1 MSAITKIMAQMQA
14 AVKHP
19 NQVIRDYKKKTGKG
33 VVGCFPYY
41 TPEEIV
47 HAAGML
53 PVGLWGGETQVSAV
67 HSILPAFTCP
77 IMQSNME
84 FAMRGV
90 YNDLDAVIIPAP
102 CDTLK
107 SVGQDWLY
115 VIPQVKAILLVYPQM
130 RKIEGGVQYLKT
142 EFARVK
148 KELEA
153 IAGETISDQALT
165 NSIKIY
171 NRHRAVMRNFAESAP
186 LYPKT
191 ITPSVRHLI
200 IKSGFFFEKG
210 QHADMV
216 EAFMEEL
223 RKLSPE
229 TSPAKKIVLTGIVAE
244 PDGLLDLFAE
254 NGLTVVGDDLA
265 QESRLFRTD
274 VPEGKDP
281 LERLA
286 RQWSLVEGCSLAYDP
301 QKKRGGM
308 IIDLARKTNA
318 DGIVLCMMKFCDPE
332 EFDYP
337 ILASEFEQA
346 KIPLLYLEVDQQL
359 QSLEQ
364 FRTRI
369 QGFAE
374 MLEAAAH

>member
-1 MSAITKIMAQMQA
+1 MNNIAKIIAQLRKTVDNPA
-14 AVKHP
+14 
-19 NQVIRDYKKKTGKG
+19 QVISDYSKKTGKG

-53 PVGLWGGETQVSAV
+53 PIGLWGGETQVAEV

-84 FAMRGV
+84 FALRGV
-90 YNDLDAVIIPAP
+90 YNKLKAVIIPAP

-115 VIPQVKAILLVYPQM
+115 VIPQIKAILLVYPQM

-148 KELEA
+148 KEIEA
-153 IAGETISDQALT
+153 INGEPISDQALT
-165 NSIKIY
+165 RSIEIY
-171 NRHRAVMRNFAESAP
+171 NTHRAVMRTFTELAP
-186 LYPKT
+186 SYPVT
-191 ITPSVRHLI
+191 IPPGIRHLV
-200 IKSGFFFEKG
+200 IKSSFFMEKG
-210 QHADMV
+210 QHTEVVNALMR
-216 EAFMEEL
+216 EL
-223 RKLSPE
+223 QKLPAEKS
-229 TSPAKKIVLTGIVAE
+229 SAKKIILTGITAE
-244 PDGLLDLFAE
+244 PDGLLDLFQE

-274 VPEGKDP
+274 VPAGSDP
-281 LERLA
+281 LTRLA
-286 RQWSLVEGCSLAYDP
+286 RQWSLIDGCSLAYDP
-301 QKKRGGM
+301 EKKRGAM
-308 IIDLARKTNA
+308 IIELAKKTRA
-318 DGIVLCMMKFCDPE
+318 DAIILCMMKFCDPE

-337 ILASEFEQA
+337 ILATEFEQA
-346 KIPLLYLEVDQQL
+346 KLPLLYLEVDQQN

-364 FRTRI
+364 LRTRV

-374 MLEAAAH
+374 MINASEK